1 MRDTAASRNN
11 LLPYPVIT
19 AAVQGDPDAVNRV
32 IGHYSG
38 YIAALSTRTSYD
50 PQGCPHS
57 QVDDDLR
64 RRLETKLII
73 AILDFDL
80 TDSDDR
86 RAFPFPHGVFRTLTK
101 KARWEASAAV

>member
-1 MRDTAASRNN
+1 MDAQEDMHMNDYN
-11 LLPYPVIT
+11 KIT
-19 AAVQGDPDAVNRV
+19 A
-32 IGHYSG
+32 
-38 YIAALSTRTSYD
+38 LYD

-80 TDSDDR
+80 T
-86 RAFPFPHGVFRTLTK
+86 
-101 KARWEASAAV
+101 